1 MKSSDS
7 QLKSRGKSTFEDIQ
21 HYNNQSK
28 IELLEMI
35 KSKEA
40 YKRSIAIKLLSEK
53 NDFNDDLIRLFLQTL
68 TQEKNFIQKL
78 N

>member
-40 YKRSIAIKLLSEK
+40 YKRIDRYKITVREK
-53 NDFNDDLIRLFLQTL
+53 
-68 TQEKNFIQKL
+68 
-78 N
+78 

>member
-7 QLKSRGKSTFEDIQ
+7 QLKSRGKITSEDLQ
-21 HYNNQSK
+21 QYSNHTQ

-40 YKRSIAIKLLSEK
+40 YKRTIAIKLLSEK
-53 NDFNDDLIRLFLQTL
+53 NDLNDELIHLFLQTL
-68 TQEKNFIQKL
+68 KQEKQTLYKD
-78 N
+78 